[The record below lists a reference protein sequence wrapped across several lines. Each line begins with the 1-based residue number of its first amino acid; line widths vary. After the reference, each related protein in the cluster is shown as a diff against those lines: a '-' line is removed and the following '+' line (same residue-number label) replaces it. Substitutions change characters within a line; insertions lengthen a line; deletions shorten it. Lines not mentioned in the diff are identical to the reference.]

1 MRSLVRL
8 VAVTLA
14 LAVGLWAVG
23 PRVDTDPAVP
33 TPELPS
39 GGVEGVA
46 EWIRAEE
53 AGFSDLV
60 PGTEKVVVWADSSAP
75 ARTPLSI
82 LYLHGFSAS
91 RQEVSPLPERLARAL
106 EANLFLTRFTG
117 HGRGSEAMAEATLGA
132 WLGDTLEGMAV
143 AERLGERVVVMGT
156 STGGSMA
163 LWLAARPE
171 VRERIDA
178 LVLISPNLGLPD
190 PRARMLLWPWGGAL
204 ARLVQGRERSWEP
217 LNELQARYWTTRYP
231 TEALLPLMAAVRR
244 VEETDFRD
252 IAVPVWIAYDRND
265 SVVDPLVTEAR
276 FGEFSSP
283 WKVLRAVDV
292 PEGGDP
298 HVLAG
303 DIVNPELTAVLLP
316 EILDFLAAAALDK
329 PLTQE
334 PGR

>member
-8 VAVTLA
+8 VAVALA
-14 LAVGLWAVG
+14 LLVGLWALG
-23 PRVDTDPAVP
+23 PRVDTDPEVGP
-33 TPELPS
+33 PELPS
-39 GGVEGVA
+39 GGPEVVA

-53 AGFSDLV
+53 ARFTDLV
-60 PGTEKVVVWADSSAP
+60 PGTEKTVVWADSSAP
-75 ARTPLSI
+75 ARTPVSI

-91 RQEVSPLPERLARAL
+91 RQEVSPLPERLARTL
-106 EANLFLTRFTG
+106 GANLFLTRFTG
-117 HGRGSEAMAEATLGA
+117 HGRGGEAMAEATLGA

-143 AERLGERVVVMGT
+143 AERIGERVVVMGT

-171 VRERIDA
+171 LQERVHA

-204 ARLVQGRERSWEP
+204 AQVVQGPERSWEP
-217 LNELQARYWTTRYP
+217 LNELQERYWTTRYP
-231 TEALLPLMAAVRR
+231 TQALLPLMAAVRR

-252 IAVPVWIAYDRND
+252 IPAPVWIAYDRAD

-276 FGEFSSP
+276 FSEFASP
-283 WKVLRAVDV
+283 WKVLRAVNV

-303 DIVNPELTAVLLP
+303 DIVNPELTDTLLQ
-316 EILDFLAAAALDK
+316 EILDFLAATPSDD
-329 PLTQE
+329 P
-334 PGR
+334 